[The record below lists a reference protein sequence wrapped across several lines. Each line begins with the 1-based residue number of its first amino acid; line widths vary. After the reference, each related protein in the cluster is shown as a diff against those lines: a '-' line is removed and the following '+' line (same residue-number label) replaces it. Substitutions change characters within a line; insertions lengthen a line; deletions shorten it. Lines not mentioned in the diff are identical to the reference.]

1 MVEIRSGDAEFSVTH
16 PEPPTDTLLCGFTNY
31 GLAGLTAVDFLIDQ
45 LELETTGYITTAGL
59 PSITPFEAG
68 KPTHHTQLFSQ
79 EELEVTLLKS
89 ELFIPPVLG
98 KPLGDEILDW
108 TEKRG
113 VEDVAVLEGIRY
125 RHGPEEHQTYYV
137 ATEDYR
143 KNRLADVDVTPMGR
157 GFLDG
162 VNGALVER
170 GIGSS
175 LGVGVFITPVHDQ
188 MPDVEAAI
196 RLVETV
202 NEVYDLGVDTGPLQE
217 FAAEVA
223 RYYTDLAE
231 RYREE
236 SQKTDTFADRM
247 YM

>member
-1 MVEIRSGDAEFSVTH
+1 MVDAHKGDAAFSVTH
-16 PEPPTDTLLCGFTNY
+16 PEPPSDTLLCGFTNY
-31 GLAGLTAVDFLIDQ
+31 GLAGLSAVDFLIDQ
-45 LELETTGYITTAGL
+45 LELEATGYITAAGF
-59 PSITPFEAG
+59 PSITPFEEG
-68 KPTHHTQLFSQ
+68 KPSHHTQLFSRDG
-79 EELEVTLLKS
+79 LDMTLLKS
-89 ELFIPPVLG
+89 ELFVPPVLG
-98 KPLGDEILDW
+98 KSFGDEILDW
-108 TEKRG
+108 TEKHG
-113 VEDVAVLEGIRY
+113 VEDIAILEGIRY
-125 RHGPEEHQTYYV
+125 RHGPEGHQTYYV

-143 KNRLADVDVTPMGR
+143 ENRLADVDLTPMGR

-175 LGVGVFITPVHDQ
+175 LGVGVYITPVHDQ

-202 NEVYDLGVDTGPLQE
+202 NDVYDFGVDTAPLQE